1 MCVIHQKN
9 INCLKIYCKNEH
21 KTGAEIKRYRGD
33 KNWTVN
39 DYSSVKKRKLDFE
52 ERKVEISYLNIS
64 TITNECPLND
74 VLHVH
79 ELLFNKTDEKSKWK
93 NEKMLRIVEAKI
105 KDQTGLI
112 KLALFD
118 DLIDKVKEDT
128 GYSM

>member
-21 KTGAEIKRYRGD
+21 KTEAEIKRYRGD

-64 TITNECPLND
+64 TITKECPLYD

-79 ELLFNKTDEKSKWK
+79 ELLFNKIDEKSKWK

-112 KLALFD
+112 KLTLFD

>member
-64 TITNECPLND
+64 TITNECPLYD

-79 ELLFNKTDEKSKWK
+79 ELLFNKIDEKSKWK
-93 NEKMLRIVEAKI
+93 NAENCRSKNKRSNRTNKTCIIWWFNWQSEGRHRV
-105 KDQTGLI
+105 
-112 KLALFD
+112 FD
-118 DLIDKVKEDT
+118 V
-128 GYSM
+128 G